1 MQTHSF
7 RFEVNNKPTRYNK
20 YTVFLCI
27 TVGGTRKRI
36 KTPVE
41 VNDRDDFNMNCKNNK
56 WIRRNVPESAV
67 LNDQLSKI
75 LENARRKFSELDS
88 KENVTVTTDKVVEKI
103 NEKNHS
109 ESFIEF
115 MKSEQQKI
123 YNSGS
128 IGVWKKYN
136 ILLNKLTNYLNGKD
150 LLMSDIN
157 IEFVRDFDD
166 YLHTLHNERQPEKL
180 LHPNAIHELLKN
192 LRAYVNKAI
201 TAQKMRPENNPFL
214 VYRLKLVATTKEKLT
229 ESEILDLESVKLEK
243 GSLQWHVR
251 NIFMFSFYCAGIRAS
266 DVLQLRWSNINEG
279 RLAYQMG
286 KNHKVRDLV
295 LVDQANKILGY
306 YKKKTSL
313 PTDYIFPFFDSNS
326 EYAKYISMEDKDSMP
341 LDIKK
346 DLFNKISGQEALI
359 NKELGY
365 IKKKAGITKKVT
377 MHVSRHSFAKIAKDK
392 GTDNSAIQNML
403 AHSSLSIT
411 ERYMGGF
418 DTEATDNALKKI
430 FTNGETAK
438 QKLIHNL
445 VLLVQDEDEKFIK
458 KVCKDVKKAIE
469 ENRIRNGN

>member
-136 ILLNKLTNYLNGKD
+136 ILLNKLTKYLNGKD
-150 LLMSDIN
+150 LLTSDID
-157 IEFVRDFDD
+157 IEFVRNFED

-214 VYRLKLVATTKEKLT
+214 AYRLKLVATTKEKLT
-229 ESEILDLESVKLEK
+229 ESEILALEDVRLDK

-251 NIFMFSFYCAGIRAS
+251 NIFMFSFYCAGIRAG
-266 DVLQLRWSNINEG
+266 DVLQLRWSNINGG
-279 RLAYQMG
+279 RLSYQMG
-286 KNHKVRDLV
+286 KNHKTRDLI
-295 LVDQANKILGY
+295 LVEQANKILGY
-306 YKKKTSL
+306 YHKKTSL
-313 PTDYIFPFFDSNS
+313 PTDYIFPFLDSNS
-326 EYAKYISMEDKDSMP
+326 EYARYITMEDKDSMP
-341 LDIKK
+341 VGIKK

-365 IKKKAGITKKVT
+365 IKKKAGIDKKVT
-377 MHVSRHSFAKIAKDK
+377 MHISRHSFAKIAKDK

-430 FTNGETAK
+430 FTNGETPK
-438 QKLIHNL
+438 QKLLHNIML
-445 VLLVQDEDEKFIK
+445 VIQDEDEKFLKRLYKDIK
-458 KVCKDVKKAIE
+458 KDIDE
-469 ENRIRNGN
+469 RRLRTM

>member
-67 LNDQLSKI
+67 LNEQLTQI

-109 ESFIEF
+109 ESFIAF
-115 MKSEQQKI
+115 MRSEQQKI
-123 YNSGS
+123 YNTGS

-150 LLMSDIN
+150 LLMGDIN
-157 IEFVRDFDD
+157 IEFVRDFED

-214 VYRLKLVATTKEKLT
+214 IYRLKLVATSKDKLN
-229 ESEILDLESVKLEK
+229 ESEILAIETLKLEK
-243 GSLQWHVR
+243 GSLQWNVR
-251 NIFMFSFYCAGIRAS
+251 NAFLFSFYCAGIRAG
-266 DVLQLRWSNINEG
+266 DVLQLRWSNVNDD
-279 RLAYQMG
+279 RLTYQMG
-286 KNHKVRDLV
+286 KNHKVRDIALV
-295 LVDQANKILGY
+295 KQAQDILACY
-306 YKKKTSL
+306 RKKTNKDD
-313 PTDYIFPFFDSNS
+313 DYIFPFLDSEN
-326 EYAKYISMEDKDSMP
+326 EYAKYKTQEDRDAMP
-341 LDIKK
+341 VDLKML
-346 DLFNKISGQEALI
+346 LFNRISGQEALL

-365 IKKKAGITKKVT
+365 ISKKALIKKKVT
-377 MHVSRHSFAKIAKDK
+377 MHISRHSFAKIAKDE
-392 GTDNSAIQNML
+392 GTDNSAIQKML

-418 DTEATDNALKKI
+418 DTEATDKALKKI
-430 FTNGETAK
+430 FKNDQTPK
-438 QKLIHNL
+438 QKLLHDFM
-445 VLLVQDEDEKFIK
+445 VLIQDEDEKFIK
-458 KVCKDVKKAIE
+458 KLFKETKKAIDE
-469 ENRIRNGN
+469 RKMYDL